1 MRQALCNVLGSQPR
15 PMVRPHRG
23 ERCAGIVC
31 KGEARTSGRRGNRG
45 TPRVWPGARVA
56 RQMVLLVHG
65 HNTATAAAAA
75 AAARNGSNRCDGRGV
90 EGVDGEKGRPLED
103 QIERGF

>member
-1 MRQALCNVLGSQPR
+1 
-15 PMVRPHRG
+15 
-23 ERCAGIVC
+23 
-31 KGEARTSGRRGNRG
+31 
-45 TPRVWPGARVA
+45 
-56 RQMVLLVHG
+56 MVLLVHG